1 MPYIPLSRIRNASK
15 NVGVV
20 HGILSVFSAFGPPS
34 RLRRL
39 RRTPSFARP
48 AIRSHGRPLS
58 SRSSVLLRGFAG
70 YGGHHPS
77 HGLPSVV
84 TAGRPCEGWWRW
96 RESNPRPKRLWPNI
110 YARSAPLVSERA
122 RRRTG
127 LSLSI
132 RSVVR
137 GPDARAER
145 FRPSPAELCHGGL
158 AGVCRATSGPMLG
171 RESVIVVRDYG
182 FAG

>member
-1 MPYIPLSRIRNASK
+1 MPYIPLCGIRNASK
-15 NVGVV
+15 YVGVE
-20 HGILSVFSAFGPPS
+20 HGILVFSFVVQSCAIHSRPCTNGP
-34 RLRRL
+34 LL
-39 RRTPSFARP
+39 V
-48 AIRSHGRPLS
+48 
-58 SRSSVLLRGFAG
+58 VLLRGFAG

-96 RESNPRPKRLWPNI
+96 GESNPRPERLWPNI
-110 YARSAPLVSERA
+110 YARVAPLISERA

-127 LSLSI
+127 LSQSN

-137 GPDARAER
+137 GPDAQAER
-145 FRPSPAELCHGGL
+145 FRPSPAELCRGGL
-158 AGVCRATSGPMLG
+158 AGVCQATSGPMLG
-171 RESVIVVRDYG
+171 RERVIVVRDYG

>member
-1 MPYIPLSRIRNASK
+1 MPYIPLCGIRNASK
-15 NVGVV
+15 YVGVE
-20 HGILSVFSAFGPPS
+20 HGIFVFSFVVQS
-34 RLRRL
+34 C
-39 RRTPSFARP
+39 
-48 AIRSHGRPLS
+48 AIHSRPLLV
-58 SRSSVLLRGFAG
+58 VLLRGFAG

-77 HGLPSVV
+77 HGLPSVG

-96 RESNPRPKRLWPNI
+96 GESNPRPERLWPNI
-110 YARSAPLVSERA
+110 YARSEPLVSRA
-122 RRRTG
+122 VCRFTG
-127 LSLSI
+127 LSARN

-145 FRPSPAELCHGGL
+145 FWPSPAELCRGGL

>member
-1 MPYIPLSRIRNASK
+1 MRRLAGIVFRKTRTQISSVANVALCGIGETSK

-20 HGILSVFSAFGPPS
+20 HSILVVSVVAQTCTIH
-34 RLRRL
+34 LCL
-39 RRTPSFARP
+39 
-48 AIRSHGRPLS
+48 LLV
-58 SRSSVLLRGFAG
+58 VLLRGFAG

-96 RESNPRPKRLWPNI
+96 RESNPRPKQLQSNF
-110 YARSAPLVSERA
+110 YARSRPLISQEICRLA
-122 RRRTG
+122 G
-127 LSLSI
+127 LSPSN

-145 FRPSPAELCHGGL
+145 FRPSPAELCRGGL
-158 AGVCRATSGPMLG
+158 AGVCRATSGP
-171 RESVIVVRDYG
+171 
-182 FAG
+182 